1 MIETWRDFFVV
12 ISLVAVLFTV
22 TRLMYV
28 FIHLRVDRVDTLDWV
43 ERLQRGEE
51 LHSGNLFE
59 QGEKE

>member
-59 QGEKE
+59 